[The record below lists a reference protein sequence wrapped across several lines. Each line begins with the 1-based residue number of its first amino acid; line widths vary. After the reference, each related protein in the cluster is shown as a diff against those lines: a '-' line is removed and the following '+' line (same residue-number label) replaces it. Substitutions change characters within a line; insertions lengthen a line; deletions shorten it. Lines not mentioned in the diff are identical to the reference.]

1 MWIRVLVLTLLTSLT
16 VSCVKSFVTVAGS
29 TINTDGIKIVRI
41 DTTRIGPET
50 FLKVYYR
57 NLK

>member
-1 MWIRVLVLTLLTSLT
+1 MWIRVLVLTLLTLLT

-29 TINTDGIKIVRI
+29 PISADGIKIVRI
-41 DTTRIGPET
+41 DTTRVGPET
-50 FLKVYYR
+50 FLRVYYR

>member
-1 MWIRVLVLTLLTSLT
+1 
-16 VSCVKSFVTVAGS
+16 VTVAGS

-41 DTTRIGPET
+41 DTTKVGPET